1 MPVYLDDKDALRETI
16 KKHLKGVNCSVSEFM
31 AYIYMDGQGLYLVD
45 DCNEYDQMID
55 NIRAEHPTQDA
66 ITVIEMITEI
76 MEQEERAYLND
87 WVINAK
93 GLERLRKVIRGEYFE
108 DYEEDCQT
116 GYLSSMC

>member
-1 MPVYLDDKDALRETI
+1 MPVYLDDKDALTETI

-55 NIRAEHPTQDA
+55 DIRAEHPTQDA

-87 WVINAK
+87 WVINSK
-93 GLERLRKVIRGEYFE
+93 GLERLRKIIRGEYLD

>member
-45 DCNEYDQMID
+45 DCNEYAQMID

>member
-1 MPVYLDDKDALRETI
+1 MPVYLDDKDALIETI

-87 WVINAK
+87 WVINSK
-93 GLERLRKVIRGEYFE
+93 GLERLRKIIRGEYLD
-108 DYEEDCQT
+108 DYREDCQT